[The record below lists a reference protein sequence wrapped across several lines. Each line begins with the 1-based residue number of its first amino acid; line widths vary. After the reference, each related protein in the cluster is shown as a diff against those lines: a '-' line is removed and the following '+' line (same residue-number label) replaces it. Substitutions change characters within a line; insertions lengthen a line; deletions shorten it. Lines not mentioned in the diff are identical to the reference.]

1 MDQSEGSSKDRRDPP
16 EKCDG
21 NRERMPEGM
30 EGDRSEVAEVDNRKE
45 VGQLHWGNETRTRG
59 KLRKLE
65 EMKRAIAEKRAKRL
79 GGYKKKN
86 WRGKDYCW

>member
-21 NRERMPEGM
+21 KRETMPEGKG
-30 EGDRSEVAEVDNRKE
+30 GDHSKVTVVDNRKE
-45 VGQLHWGNETRTRG
+45 VGQLHWGNETGTRR

-79 GGYKKKN
+79 GGYKK
-86 WRGKDYCW
+86 RTGGKYYCW